1 MIDLTRASR
10 AELLCVVHGLTPM
23 LRLNENMIIAVDER
37 GQSFKVL
44 TLPESKPVRR
54 HRFSPKCVDLCGY
67 ELRRPHLT
75 CRCCGWRLLK
85 EGKIEPVEPCT
96 PYFLTIMHD
105 RKHLGIKRW
114 LLKRLCS
121 AAEYVANK

>member
-1 MIDLTRASR
+1 MIDLTKASR
-10 AELLCVVHGLTPM
+10 AELLAYAHGLTVM
-23 LRLNENMIIAVDER
+23 LRLSPNWVIAVDEK

-44 TLPESKPVRR
+44 TLPEPKPVKR

-75 CRCCGWRLLK
+75 CGCCGLRLLK
-85 EGKIEPVEPCT
+85 EGKIGPVEACT
-96 PYFLTIMHD
+96 PYFLTIMRD
-105 RKHLGIKRW
+105 RGHQRVRRKV
-114 LLKRLCS
+114 LKWLCS